1 MDNAEA
7 IRNRM
12 ISDLLTSERTL
23 KESALQVIQDFRSV
37 MFYVA
42 RQVDG
47 WRVQDLQRVDP
58 NFFQNWTPVQWRA
71 FFEQSLNDPVA
82 WRVNRNRTE
91 EEHKLVSENQSLR
104 KELNAQMQS
113 LEDLRDEIA
122 YLRNRKAASP
132 RVQSERGSGDQ
143 GAVSSL
149 SPTLQPAASAA
160 NTADVPAFYASILA
174 QMQKWTP
181 PAIPARFKQMV
192 SNEEVRWRRQ
202 SMALAI
208 MANHG
213 ISTRIELDQLIGA
226 LEEMKARSGSLRSAL
241 DMLTEKEL
249 VRSDVFS
256 VHIGV
261 FQSALAVIKLSDDG
275 KELCSILGWNPVE
288 SDWERID
295 RLHQGEHSRDH
306 TFGLLAFAMHAR
318 LRGWRA
324 DILPEGQ
331 TDGDPWQPDIL
342 LQHGSERCLVEVEM
356 SDKENAAKW
365 KQQTRLQQHAAFC
378 TATNQQRAALVSDCK
393 RLKLPGMGTSLEVLV
408 SERVQDIH
416 VESPLWVETWE
427 VG

>member
-1 MDNAEA
+1 MCLRILHFLTFRTAAEMDNAET

-12 ISDLLTSERTL
+12 ISDLLASERTL
-23 KESALQVIQDFRSV
+23 KESALQVIQDFRAV

-71 FFEQSLNDPVA
+71 FFEQSLNDPAA
-82 WRVNRNRTE
+82 WRVNRNRTD
-91 EEHKLVSENQSLR
+91 EEHKLALENQALQ
-104 KELNAQMQS
+104 KELNTRLQNI
-113 LEDLRDEIA
+113 EDLRDEIA
-122 YLRNRKAASP
+122 YLRNRKIAAP
-132 RVQSERGSGDQ
+132 RS
-143 GAVSSL
+143 
-149 SPTLQPAASAA
+149 QPETIVAAAR
-160 NTADVPAFYASILA
+160 ADVPAFYNSILA

-181 PAIPARFKQMV
+181 PTIPARFKQMV
-192 SNEEVRWRRQ
+192 SNEDVRWRRQ

-213 ISTRIELDQLIGA
+213 ISTRIELDQLVGT

-261 FQSALAVIKLSDDG
+261 LQSALTVIKLSDGG

-295 RLHQGEHSRDH
+295 RLHQGEQSRDH

-318 LRGWRA
+318 LRGWKA
-324 DILPEGQ
+324 DVLPEIQ
-331 TDGDPWQPDIL
+331 PDGDPWQPDVL
-342 LQHGSERCLVEVEM
+342 LQHGSERCYVEVEM

-365 KQQTRLQQHAAFC
+365 KQQARLQPYTAFC

-393 RLKLPGMGTSLEVLV
+393 RLKLPGMGTSLETLV
-408 SERVQDIH
+408 GERVQDIH
-416 VESPLWVETWE
+416 VESPLWAETWE
-427 VG
+427 TG

>member
-1 MDNAEA
+1 MDNAET
-7 IRNRM
+7 IRSRM
-12 ISDLLTSERTL
+12 ISDLLASERTL
-23 KESALQVIQDFRSV
+23 KESALQVIQDFRTV

-71 FFEQSLNDPVA
+71 FFEQSLNNPAA
-82 WRVNRNRTE
+82 WRVNRDRSE
-91 EEHKLVSENQSLR
+91 EEHKLVLENQALL
-104 KELNAQMQS
+104 KKLNAQSQS
-113 LEDLRDEIA
+113 IEDLRDEIA
-122 YLRNRKAASP
+122 HLKKRKPSQQRSQPESAGASN
-132 RVQSERGSGDQ
+132 G
-143 GAVSSL
+143 
-149 SPTLQPAASAA
+149 
-160 NTADVPAFYASILA
+160 ADVPAFYNSILT

-181 PAIPARFKQMV
+181 PTIPARFKQMV
-192 SNEEVRWRRQ
+192 SNEDVRWRRQ

-208 MANHG
+208 MATTG
-213 ISTRIELDQLIGA
+213 ISTRLELDQLVGT
-226 LEEMKARSGSLRSAL
+226 LEEMKARSGSLRAAL

-256 VHIGV
+256 IQIGT

-275 KELCSILGWNPVE
+275 KELCSILGWSPVE
-288 SDWERID
+288 ADWERID

-324 DILPEGQ
+324 DILPDIEA
-331 TDGDPWQPDIL
+331 DDDPWQPDIL
-342 LQHGSERCLVEVEM
+342 LQHGSDRRYVEVEM

-365 KQQTRLQQHAAFC
+365 KQQARLQQHAAFC

-393 RLKLPGMGTSLEVLV
+393 RLKLPGMGTSLEALV
-408 SERVQDIH
+408 GERVQDLR
-416 VESPLWVETWE
+416 VETPLWVETWDA
-427 VG
+427 G